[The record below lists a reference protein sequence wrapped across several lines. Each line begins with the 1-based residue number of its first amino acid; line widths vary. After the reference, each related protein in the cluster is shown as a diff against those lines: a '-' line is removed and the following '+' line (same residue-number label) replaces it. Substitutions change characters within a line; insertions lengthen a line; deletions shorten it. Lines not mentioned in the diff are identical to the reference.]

1 MTPDPVITD
10 ADAVFVLGHL
20 GLVVSPETLVVMK
33 IQMKRALSAIL
44 KARVPDA
51 RSGSMEDEYVERAAE
66 GFNACREAVLRGKP

>member
-10 ADAVFVLGHL
+10 AEVRAFGHAERA
-20 GLVVSPETLVVMK
+20 GGT
-33 IQMKRALSAIL
+33 RNALSAFL

-66 GFNACREAVLRGKP
+66 GFNACREAVLRGKT